1 MERKMI
7 LGAALDLFGTVLE
20 YRRYLHSHAELS
32 FGERETA
39 DYIARVL
46 EREGIRFSRIAGTGI
61 LARID
66 GYTSSK
72 RTVVLRADIDA
83 LPVSER
89 TGLPFASVNEGVMHA
104 CGHDMH
110 AAALLGALLLLRD
123 RRDRFEGTVL
133 GLFQPGE
140 EVNPGGASLVLKE
153 EPFAEFD
160 VAAVIGEH
168 VEPELPTGTVGFR
181 AGKYMASSDE
191 VRITVRGQGGHAA
204 LPHRLKDPVVAAA
217 AMISAFQ
224 QIAGR
229 NADPRVPTVF
239 SIGRVIADG
248 ATNVI
253 PDTVEMEG
261 TLRTFEERWRS
272 DARDRIR
279 AIAAGTAAAY
289 GVEAGVDIS
298 VGYPCVVNDAS
309 LVALGR
315 SVCTGLLGQEAVVK
329 LGLRPT
335 AEDFG
340 YYTQRYPSLFFRLG
354 VGYADGHS
362 AGRLHTSAFNPDE
375 KALCYGVAVLSAL
388 ALEILGLPAVRKDS
402 PDAE

>member
-1 MERKMI
+1 MDRSMI
-7 LGAALDLFGTVLE
+7 FGAALELFETVLE

-32 FGERETA
+32 FEEQVTG
-39 DYIARVL
+39 DYIAQVL
-46 EREGIRFSRIAGTGI
+46 EREGIRFSRIAGTGV

-66 GYTSSK
+66 GYTTSK

-83 LPVSER
+83 LPVTEQ
-89 TGLPFASVNEGVMHA
+89 TGLSFASVNDGVMHA

-123 RRDRFEGTVL
+123 RRDRFEGTVF

-140 EVNPGGASLVLKE
+140 EVNPGGASLVLQE
-153 EPFAEFD
+153 EPFADFD
-160 VAAVIGEH
+160 VVAVIGEH
-168 VEPELPTGTVGFR
+168 VEPELPTGSVGFR

-191 VRITVRGQGGHAA
+191 VRITVRGEGGHAA
-204 LPHRLKDPVVAAA
+204 LPYRLKDPVVAAA
-217 AMISAFQ
+217 AMITAFQ
-224 QIAGR
+224 QVVSR
-229 NADPRVPTVF
+229 NADPRIPTVF

-261 TLRTFEERWRS
+261 TFRTFEERWRNE
-272 DARDRIR
+272 ARERIR
-279 AIAAGTAAAY
+279 KIAVGTAAAY
-289 GVEAGVDIS
+289 GVEADVDIS
-298 VGYPCVVNDAS
+298 VGYPCVLNDAA
-309 LVALGR
+309 LVAIGR
-315 SVCTGLLGQEAVVK
+315 DVCAELLGKNAVVK

-354 VGYADGHS
+354 VGYSDGHS
-362 AGRLHTSAFNPDE
+362 AGRLHTSVFNPDE
-375 KALCYGVAVLSAL
+375 KALCYGMAVLSAL
-388 ALEILGLPAVRKDS
+388 VLKVLDPA
-402 PDAE
+402 

>member
-1 MERKMI
+1 MERSI
-7 LGAALDLFGTVLE
+7 IFEAALELFETVLE

-32 FGERETA
+32 FEEQMTG

-46 EREGIRFSRIAGTGI
+46 EREGIRFSRIAGTGV

-66 GYTSSK
+66 GYTTSK

-83 LPVSER
+83 LPISEQ
-89 TGLPFASVNEGVMHA
+89 TGLLFASVNDGVMHA

-123 RRDRFEGTVL
+123 RRDRFEGTVF

-140 EVNPGGASLVLKE
+140 EVNPGGASLVLQE
-153 EPFAEFD
+153 EPFAGFD
-160 VAAVIGEH
+160 VVAVIGEH
-168 VEPELPTGTVGFR
+168 VEPELPTGSVGFR

-217 AMISAFQ
+217 AMITSFQ
-224 QIAGR
+224 QVVGR

-253 PDTVEMEG
+253 PDKVEMEG
-261 TLRTFEERWRS
+261 TLRTFEERWRNE
-272 DARDRIR
+272 ARQRIR
-279 AIAAGTAAAY
+279 EIAAGTAAAC
-289 GVEAGVDIS
+289 GVKADVDIS
-298 VGYPCVVNDAS
+298 EGYPCVVNDAA
-309 LVALGR
+309 LVAIGR
-315 SVCTGLLGQEAVVK
+315 DVCTELLGKDAVVK

-354 VGYADGHS
+354 VGYSDGHS

-375 KALCYGVAVLSAL
+375 KALCYGMAVLSAM
-388 ALEILGLPAVRKDS
+388 ALKILDPA
-402 PDAE
+402 

>member
-1 MERKMI
+1 MI
-7 LGAALDLFGTVLE
+7 FGEALDLFETVLE
-20 YRRYLHSHAELS
+20 YRRHLHSQAELS
-32 FGERETA
+32 FEERLTG
-39 DYIARVL
+39 DYIAQVL
-46 EREGIRFSRIAGTGI
+46 EREGIRFSRIADTGV

-83 LPVSER
+83 LPVTEQ
-89 TGLPFASVNEGVMHA
+89 TGLPFASTHEGVMHA

-110 AAALLGALLLLRD
+110 AAALLGALLLLRNH
-123 RRDRFEGTVL
+123 RDLFQGTIF

-140 EVNPGGASLVLKE
+140 EVNPGGASLVLQE
-153 EPFAEFD
+153 EPFADFD
-160 VAAVIGEH
+160 VVAVIGEH
-168 VEPELPTGTVGFR
+168 VEPDLPTGSVGFR

-191 VRITVRGQGGHAA
+191 VRIAVRGQGGHAA

-217 AMISAFQ
+217 AMITSFQ
-224 QIAGR
+224 QIVGR

-253 PDTVEMEG
+253 PDKVEMEG
-261 TLRTFEERWRS
+261 TLRTFEERWRT
-272 DARDRIR
+272 DARERIR
-279 AIAAGTAAAY
+279 AVADGVARAY
-289 GVEAGVDIS
+289 GVEADVNIS
-298 VGYPCVVNDAS
+298 EGYPCVVNDTA

-315 SVCTGLLGQEAVVK
+315 TVCMELLGRESVVK

-375 KALCYGVAVLSAL
+375 KALCYGMAILAAL
-388 ALEILGLPAVRKDS
+388 AMRILELPKQDI
-402 PDAE
+402 AESSASRSE

>member
-1 MERKMI
+1 MERSI
-7 LGAALDLFGTVLE
+7 IFEAALELFETVLE

-32 FGERETA
+32 FEEQMTG

-46 EREGIRFSRIAGTGI
+46 EREGIRFSRIAGTGV

-66 GYTSSK
+66 GYTTSK

-83 LPVSER
+83 LPISEQ
-89 TGLPFASVNEGVMHA
+89 TGLLFASVNDGVMHA
-104 CGHDMH
+104 CGHDIH

-123 RRDRFEGTVL
+123 RRDRFEGTVF

-140 EVNPGGASLVLKE
+140 EVNPGGASLVLQE
-153 EPFAEFD
+153 EPFADFD
-160 VAAVIGEH
+160 VVAVIGEH
-168 VEPELPTGTVGFR
+168 VEPELPTGSVGFR

-191 VRITVRGQGGHAA
+191 VRITVRGEGGHAA
-204 LPHRLKDPVVAAA
+204 LPYRLKDPVVAAA
-217 AMISAFQ
+217 AMITAFQ
-224 QIAGR
+224 QVVSR
-229 NADPRVPTVF
+229 NADPRIPTVF

-261 TLRTFEERWRS
+261 TFRTFEERWRNE
-272 DARDRIR
+272 ARERIR
-279 AIAAGTAAAY
+279 KIAAGTAAAY
-289 GVEAGVDIS
+289 GVEADVDIS
-298 VGYPCVVNDAS
+298 VGYPCVLNDAA
-309 LVALGR
+309 LVAIGR
-315 SVCTGLLGQEAVVK
+315 DVCAELLGKNAVVK

-354 VGYADGHS
+354 VGYSDGHS
-362 AGRLHTSAFNPDE
+362 AGRLHTAAFNPDE
-375 KALCYGVAVLSAL
+375 KALCYGMAILSAM
-388 ALEILGLPAVRKDS
+388 ALKILDPSRSKNGSD
-402 PDAE
+402 EQ